1 VWLKLIADK
10 TKCIVGLCKWYTDL
24 KGEFSDVECLSTK
37 GTYLLAGCC
46 LFRMDAA
53 AGVFA
58 AYTPV
63 ACTIKDADGDVVRH
77 PKVVGQKP
85 EDAGY
90 GVWWFFE
97 SPLTSRGLPSLRYA
111 EDGLGGWELV

>member
-77 PKVVGQKP
+77 PKVVGQ
-85 EDAGY
+85 
-90 GVWWFFE
+90 
-97 SPLTSRGLPSLRYA
+97 SLRMPA
-111 EDGLGGWELV
+111 TGSGGSLSHP